1 MSTPSPTNTTVV
13 ESAEPSGP
21 VLGRR
26 GFLRLGALAGGSI
39 LLAACGGTSSGSGG
53 GSGGAGGTLRWGWA
67 LVTSWDPV
75 TSSAGWDVHALSLV
89 YAGLTKLDEKAN
101 PVPALASSWE
111 YDADGTSVTF
121 HLRSGLTFSDGTPL
135 DAAAVKKS
143 LERGRDAENSLV
155 AAQLTT
161 IQEVV
166 AVDAATVRID
176 LKSVDY
182 QLPAILAGKTG
193 MIVSPKAID
202 TDEKGLA
209 TRPVGAG
216 PFQLTS
222 YVPNDSAKLT
232 RFAGYWDAANIHP
245 DTFELYMPP
254 EAATAVAALQSGRL
268 DVAMIP
274 ASQIEAVKAAGFEVQ
289 IIPSLVISVLDVNG
303 TVAPFDD
310 PRVVR
315 AIKHAIDRKALVDT
329 VNFGVGD
336 VNFQPFPKGHA
347 GHSDELENAYPF
359 DLARAKKL
367 LAEAGHPD
375 GIDLTLTTAQA
386 EGLPEQVQAQ
396 LGKAGIRV
404 KLETIPQA
412 QATQLVYIQRA
423 RPFFTDQF
431 AGRESPVQA
440 FQVLF
445 GEQGLMNP
453 GRTTPPALK
462 EAVAKITATPLEDP
476 SYPSVVQAATK
487 IAVET
492 MPNVFLFSNP
502 RILVRRPNVSEL
514 GSYLMAQRFEGVT
527 VTGGS

>member
-1 MSTPSPTNTTVV
+1 MSTPRTTFTTPVP
-13 ESAEPSGP
+13 AADLAGP

-26 GFLRLGALAGGSI
+26 GFLRLGTLAAGGSI
-39 LLAACGGTSSGSGG
+39 LLAACGGNDPAGVGSGG
-53 GSGGAGGTLRWGWA
+53 GGMLRWGWA
-67 LVTSWDPV
+67 LVTSWDPI

-89 YAGLTKLDEKAN
+89 YAGLTRLDEKAT

-111 YDADGTSVTF
+111 YNADGTAVTF
-121 HLRSGLTFSDGTPL
+121 HLRPGLTFSDGTAL
-135 DAAAVKKS
+135 DAAAVAKS
-143 LERGRDAENSLV
+143 LLRGRDAPNSLV
-155 AAQLTT
+155 AAQLTS
-161 IQEVV
+161 IADVV
-166 AVDAATVRID
+166 AVDAATVRLD
-176 LKSVDY
+176 LKNTDH

-202 TDEKGLA
+202 GDEKGLA

-245 DTFELYMPP
+245 QAFELHMPP

-268 DVAMIP
+268 DVATVP
-274 ASQIEAVKAAGFEVQ
+274 ASQVEAVKAAGFEVQ
-289 IIPSLVISVLDVNG
+289 IIPSLVISVLDVNN
-303 TVAPFDD
+303 TTAPFDD
-310 PRVVR
+310 PKVVR

-329 VNFGVGD
+329 VQFGIGD
-336 VNFQPFPKGHA
+336 VNYQPFPKGHP
-347 GHSDELENAYPF
+347 GHVDDLENAYPY
-359 DLARAKKL
+359 DPALARRL
-367 LAEAGHPD
+367 LAEAGHAD
-375 GIDLTLTTAQA
+375 GTDLTLTTAIV
-386 EGLPEQVQAQ
+386 EGLPEQIQAQ
-396 LGKAGIRV
+396 LGKVGIRV
-404 KLETIPQA
+404 RLEAIPQA

-453 GRTTPPALK
+453 GRTTPPELA
-462 EAVAKITATPLEDP
+462 EAVAKITETPLDDP
-476 SYPSVVQAATK
+476 AYPSVVQAATR
-487 IAVET
+487 IAVEK

-502 RILVRRPNVSEL
+502 RILVRRPDISPL

-527 VTGGS
+527 VDGNS